1 VHAIYAKEKFSAN
14 GGRMKNEET
23 STAQGRNRLRL
34 RNLTPEQTIAIDELL
49 TFIGDY
55 GKINPTAQHG
65 ELRYINTVKSSKAIC
80 PSRKTNVANGQAIS
94 K

>member
-1 VHAIYAKEKFSAN
+1 
-14 GGRMKNEET
+14 MKNEET
-23 STAQGRNRLRL
+23 STAWDRNRLKL
-34 RNLTPEQTIAIDELL
+34 RNLTPEQAIAIDEFL

-55 GKINPTAQHG
+55 GEVNLIVQHG

-80 PSRKTNVANGQAIS
+80 PSRKTKVANDQAIS

>member
-1 VHAIYAKEKFSAN
+1 
-14 GGRMKNEET
+14 MKNEET
-23 STAQGRNRLRL
+23 STAWERNRLKL
-34 RNLTPEQTIAIDELL
+34 RNLTPEQAIAIDEFL

-55 GKINPTAQHG
+55 GEVNLIVQHG